1 MHKFSELSELKVYQ
15 KALTFTKLVRKTAKN
30 FTKDEMFVLSAQ
42 FKRAAD
48 SIVLN
53 IAEGAGNASKKE
65 FSRFLDYSIRSGFEC
80 IGCSD
85 IAREN
90 ELLAISSY
98 AEIVKAANEII
109 AMLDGLQKS
118 VHRS

>member
-1 MHKFSELSELKVYQ
+1 MHKFSELKVYQ
-15 KALTFTKLVRKTAKN
+15 KALAFTKTVRKTTKS
-30 FTKDEMFVLSAQ
+30 FPKDEMFGLSAQ
-42 FKRAAD
+42 FRRAAD

-53 IAEGAGNASKKE
+53 IAEGAGNTSKKE

-80 IGCSD
+80 IGCCD

-90 ELLAISSY
+90 EFLSTLSY
-98 AEIVKAANEII
+98 SEIVKAVNEII

-118 VHRS
+118 LHRS

>member
-1 MHKFSELSELKVYQ
+1 MHKFSELNVYQ
-15 KALTFTKLVRKTAKN
+15 KALAFTKTVRKTTKS
-30 FTKDEMFVLSAQ
+30 FPKDEMFVLSSQ

-53 IAEGAGNASKKE
+53 IAEGAGNSSKKE

-80 IGCSD
+80 IGCGD
-85 IAREN
+85 IAHEN
-90 ELLAISSY
+90 EFLTASTY
-98 AEIVKAANEII
+98 KEIVGTVNEII

-118 VHRS
+118 LNRK